1 MQFGLF
7 DHLDARAEPPAR
19 IYAER
24 LALIRSAEQAGFR
37 AYHLAE
43 HHGTP
48 LGLAPSPGLFLAAV
62 ARETR
67 HLRLG
72 PMVYC
77 LPLYQ
82 PLRLLEEICM
92 LDHLSDGRLEVGVGR
107 GVSPL
112 ESTLFGID
120 PAESVDR
127 YVEALEVIR
136 RGLSAPVLDFRG
148 RFYSYEN
155 VDLPLRPLQ
164 KAIPFWSAAATPEA
178 LRFAAAAGMHLMTGG
193 DDQRVRGAA
202 HAYADLIAG
211 RSPRPLI
218 GASRL
223 VHVAENDAIAEARA
237 RAAYRHWHGQLA
249 WLWRRRGVDHPL
261 LAVDTFERAAGLG
274 MIIAGSAG
282 RVRDALHRQV
292 ESCGYDYS
300 VLQFA
305 FGDLGHAAEMASL
318 ERFAEQVMPDFA
330 RP

>member
-19 IYAER
+19 LYADR

-48 LGLAPSPGLFLAAV
+48 LGLAPSPGIFLAAV

-67 HLRLG
+67 RVRLG

-112 ESTLFGID
+112 EAALFGID

-127 YVEALEVIR
+127 YIEALDVLR
-136 RGLSAPVLDFRG
+136 RGLSMPILDFKG
-148 RFYSYEN
+148 RFYRHEN
-155 VDLPLRPLQ
+155 VELPLRPLQ
-164 KAIPFWSAAATPEA
+164 PSIPFWSAAATPDA
-178 LRFAAAAGMHLMTGG
+178 LRFAAAAGMNLMTGG

-202 HAYADLIAG
+202 SAFAELIAG
-211 RSPRPLI
+211 CTPRPLI

-223 VHVAENDAIAEARA
+223 VHVADTDVAAESRA
-237 RAAYRHWHGQLA
+237 RPAYRHWHGQLA
-249 WLWRRRGVDHPL
+249 WLWRKRGVDHPL
-261 LAVDTFERAAGLG
+261 LAVDTYERAAELG
-274 MIIAGSAG
+274 MAIAGSPG

-292 ESCGYDYS
+292 SGCGYDYP

-305 FGDLGHAAEMASL
+305 FGNLGHAAEMSSL
-318 ERFAEQVMPDFA
+318 ALFAERVMPDFGC
-330 RP
+330 